1 MASTNAVAS
10 SSTCTPSYVKPD
22 LAPLPPLTQEQQLSV
37 VTQLMRHPPRKLL
50 FDIVRSPSPSHPY
63 SCGFFLTHS
72 SSALCFM
79 LRCNKQHEAANA
91 EIFTSLDALERYL
104 SARLTPPASTRNG
117 PSEVQLEDEM
127 HTGLHAAETLLTN
140 QMDSAMDLLTS
151 WTFRNAFT
159 VGEAGSSIVLVRPP
173 PYPSLTST
181 AVLIPVCDRK
191 QSLCGSLTVRACY
204 LFRGLWAAGPR
215 RAGFPARAV
224 RR

>member
-1 MASTNAVAS
+1 
-10 SSTCTPSYVKPD
+10 
-22 LAPLPPLTQEQQLSV
+22 
-37 VTQLMRHPPRKLL
+37 
-50 FDIVRSPSPSHPY
+50 
-63 SCGFFLTHS
+63 
-72 SSALCFM
+72 M
-79 LRCNKQHEAANA
+79 LRCNEQHEAANA

-173 PYPSLTST
+173 PLTST
-181 AVLIPVCDRK
+181 ALLIPVCGSK
-191 QSLCGSLTVRACY
+191 QSFHGSLTVSSL
-204 LFRGLWAAGPR
+204 LFVSGVMGSRTTKGWIFCGGSSSLISLGAN
-215 RAGFPARAV
+215 ARWTA
-224 RR
+224 RSSPSATK